1 MAQNEG
7 DRREGQGG
15 RLVED
20 LASDGGSK
28 IAFCNALRQA
38 GAVVNHTLVVFH
50 YGIFPE
56 GVDRLR
62 AMDVRLH
69 GLATWA
75 DAIETAAASGYFPP
89 PVTADVRRFLDD
101 PQGWAAERGLCFAG
115 DRSHRSEEN

>member
-1 MAQNEG
+1 MAQMVG
-7 DRREGQGG
+7 DLG
-15 RLVED
+15 RGHAVLFVEV
-20 LASDGGSK
+20 LARAGGSK
-28 IAFCNALRQA
+28 IACCNALRQA

-75 DAIETAAASGYFPP
+75 DAIETAEARGYFPP

-101 PQGWAAERGLCFAG
+101 PQGWAAERGF
-115 DRSHRSEEN
+115 